1 MSFASAIA
9 SGLAAANAAFGV
21 SFTLDGGGT
30 YVGVIDRRADV
41 SKPRDGGF
49 ALDWDATLNVAV
61 AQFVG
66 ITLLDETGASLLDEA
81 GLPLTDDD
89 GLKIGRKLTVL
100 GQPMRVVGLD
110 YDGHQYVARL
120 ANIHQ

>member
-1 MSFASAIA
+1 MNFSAAIA

-30 YVGVIDRRADV
+30 FTGVIDRRADA

-49 ALDWDATLNVAV
+49 APDWDATLNVAV
-61 AQFVG
+61 AAFAG
-66 ITLLDETGASLLDEA
+66 ITLQDEAGADLLDEA

-100 GQPMRVVGLD
+100 GQQMRIVALD
-110 YDGHQYVARL
+110 FDGHQYTARL
-120 ANIHQ
+120 TSIHQ

>member
-1 MSFASAIA
+1 MSFAASIA

-30 YVGVIDRRADV
+30 YVGVIDRRADS

-49 ALDWDATLNVAV
+49 ALDWDATLNVAS
-61 AQFVG
+61 AQ
-66 ITLLDETGASLLDEA
+66 LA
-81 GLPLTDDD
+81 GLAILDQNNLPILDQNNLPITDDD

-100 GQPMRVVGLD
+100 GQPMRIVGLD
-110 YDGHQYVARL
+110 YDGHQYTARL

>member
-66 ITLLDETGASLLDEA
+66 ITLLDETGASLLDES

-100 GQPMRVVGLD
+100 GQPMRIVGLD

>member
-1 MSFASAIA
+1 MSFAASIA
-9 SGLAAANAAFGV
+9 SGLSAANAAFGV

-30 YVGVIDRRADV
+30 YVGVIDRRSDV

-61 AQFVG
+61 AQFAG
-66 ITLLDETGASLLDEA
+66 ITLQDETGASLLDEA

-89 GLKIGRKLTVL
+89 GLKIGRKLTVI

-110 YDGHQYVARL
+110 YDGHQYTTRL

>member
-100 GQPMRVVGLD
+100 GQPMRIVGLD

>member
-1 MSFASAIA
+1 MSFAAAIA

-61 AQFVG
+61 AQFSG
-66 ITLLDETGASLLDEA
+66 ITLQDETGASLLDEA

-100 GQPMRVVGLD
+100 AQPMRVVGID